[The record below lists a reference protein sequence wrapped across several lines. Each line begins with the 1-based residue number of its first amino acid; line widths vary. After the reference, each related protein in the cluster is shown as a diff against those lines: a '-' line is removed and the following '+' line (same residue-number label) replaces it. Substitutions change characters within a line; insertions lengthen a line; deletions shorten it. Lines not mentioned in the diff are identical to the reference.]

1 MDEIVRLVEDKEF
14 IFEKPVS
21 IEGLPDIGLVGAI
34 AASHIVEELE
44 LEEIAHLESEQFPPI
59 MVIHKSMPKDPIR
72 IYGNKKLI
80 VLASEI
86 PLPINTIN
94 PTVRILSNWFR
105 KKGVRMEI
113 SLSGIPVQNR
123 VDISQPKVYSVVNN
137 MDSKNKLKS
146 MGIEVMEEGFIA
158 GIYALILKELT
169 RIGLPAI
176 ALLAESFLKYPDPGA
191 AASVIESLNKII
203 GTQIAVK
210 SLLEKGDEIKVKA
223 RDLMMQSQ
231 GVIND
236 MQKPVEQSIPIMYR

>member
-1 MDEIVRLVEDKEF
+1 
-14 IFEKPVS
+14 
-21 IEGLPDIGLVGAI
+21 
-34 AASHIVEELE
+34 
-44 LEEIAHLESEQFPPI
+44 
-59 MVIHKSMPKDPIR
+59 
-72 IYGNKKLI
+72 
-80 VLASEI
+80 
-86 PLPINTIN
+86 
-94 PTVRILSNWFR
+94 
-105 KKGVRMEI
+105 MEV

-123 VDISQPKVYSVVNN
+123 VDISQPKVYSIVNSTE
-137 MDSKNKLKS
+137 SKNKLKS

-158 GIYALILKELT
+158 GIYALILRELT
-169 RIGLPAI
+169 RIRLPAI

-203 GTQIAVK
+203 GTKIAVK

>member
-1 MDEIVRLVEDKEF
+1 MDEIVRLVEDKEYN
-14 IFEKPVS
+14 FETPIS
-21 IEGLPDIGLVGAI
+21 IEGLPDVGLVGAI

-59 MVIHKSMPKDPIR
+59 MVIHKGMPKDPVR
-72 IYGNKKLI
+72 IYGNRNLI

-86 PLPINTIN
+86 PLPINTIA
-94 PTVRILSNWFR
+94 PAVRILSKWFR
-105 KKGVRMEI
+105 DKGVRMEV

-123 VDISQPKVYSVVNN
+123 VDISQPKVYSVVNSIE
-137 MDSKNKLKS
+137 SKNKLKS

-158 GIYALILKELT
+158 GIYALILRELT
-169 RIGLPAI
+169 RIKLPAI

-203 GTQIAVK
+203 GTKIAVK